1 MFYCVYLKDLQLIV
15 ILGFQQYADI
25 WALDEKDPFMRPQGG
40 ESVADVLSR
49 LTSALMTIEKEFQ
62 GYCLFYFFD

>member
-49 LTSALMTIEKEFQ
+49 LTSALMAIEKEFQ
-62 GYCLFYFFD
+62 GYCLFYF